1 MKNAKQKTYIDV
13 KFKGIFVAATF
24 SMLIEYLMSLSDKI
38 ISGHMIGSGAL
49 SAITL
54 VEPFTLLTAFAAC
67 VLSGIT
73 GAPVASAIGKG
84 DQKKAEQYFSQS
96 LLLAVG
102 IGAILMTIYLVFT
115 DKLVAMVAGSSAQA
129 GYVRDYFLWLR
140 FLPIPMLLNAVIYP
154 VALYRGG
161 EQYCNISAVCSVV
174 FNIGSSIVLCHF
186 IGLQG
191 IGIGTVAGST
201 MGLIPLILFFLS
213 PKGKMKLSFYIS
225 LRDIRNNLIYS
236 LGNSLTYFY
245 MAIFQ
250 MALNAFLM
258 AKFDDSAI
266 VIFTGVI
273 NVVGLVSALSNGI
286 VEFLI
291 PMLNTYQGEQNELGC
306 KRVMEKSLKASI
318 TESLVLTIIL
328 IVFARAL
335 ARVFGVDDPTL
346 ASKFAGAVRIYALS
360 SCFFYV
366 VDLYSKYYLYAGK
379 AVLSLGIGCLKS
391 LIFPMVFGLGF
402 GTILGLNG
410 IWIGMCIAQVV
421 LLFAC
426 YFVLRANKK
435 AGKDLLFLD
444 QEALQK
450 QFMWNIE
457 MNKDSIMQLTA
468 NVRAVLEKEGLSTNR
483 INKAALAIEE
493 SQMRDLALNKDPQ
506 KQVIECSLLIGNSN
520 TGANNGM
527 NSSTN
532 TNINNDVTL
541 ILRNTGVCSNI
552 LENQDEDPLSSQIV
566 VGLFKNTGS
575 YILVN
580 GNNRLIFHI

>member
-73 GAPVASAIGKG
+73 GAPVAAAIGKG

-96 LLLAVG
+96 LLLAVV

-115 DKLVAMVAGSSAQA
+115 DKLVAMVAQGSAQA

-161 EQYCNISAVCSVV
+161 EQYCNLSAICSVV

-201 MGLIPLILFFLS
+201 MGLIPLILFLLS
-213 PKGKMKLSFYIS
+213 PKGKMKLSLYFS

-250 MALNAFLM
+250 MVLNAFLM

-273 NVVGLVSALSNGI
+273 NVVGLVSALSDGI

-318 TESLVLTIIL
+318 TESLFLTVIL

-335 ARVFGVDDPTL
+335 AIVFGVDDPAL

-379 AVLSLGIGCLKS
+379 AVLSLSIGCLKS
-391 LIFPMVFGLGF
+391 LVFPMAFGLGF
-402 GTILGLNG
+402 GMIFGLTG
-410 IWIGMCIAQVV
+410 IWIGMCVAQVA

-435 AGKDLLFLD
+435 AGRDLLFLD
-444 QEALQK
+444 QAALTNE
-450 QFMWNIE
+450 FMWNIE
-457 MNKDSIMQLTA
+457 MSKDSIMQLITE
-468 NVRAVLEKEGLSTNR
+468 VRTVLEKNGFSTNR

-493 SQMRDLALNKDPQ
+493 SQMRDLSLNKDPQ
-506 KQVIECSLLIGNSN
+506 KQVIECSLLVGNSN
-520 TGANNGM
+520 NGTNSGANNDV
-527 NSSTN
+527 
-532 TNINNDVTL
+532 NNDVTL

-552 LENQDEDPLSSQIV
+552 LENQDEDPLSGQIV
-566 VGLFKNTGS
+566 AGLFKNTGS